1 MPHMARLESPG
12 SLVHIMAHSIEG
24 KNMFVDD
31 NDRREFLSRF
41 EKGLAN
47 CHYQCHAWALMDNHY
62 HLFLRT
68 SNDPMSKLMRG
79 LNGGYAQYYNKKHK
93 KRGCL
98 FQNRFQSV
106 LCQDQDYAEQL
117 IKYIHLNPLRAG
129 KVKSLEQLKN
139 YTWCGHGFMLG
150 VPGANGERFQN
161 RLESLRRFGDNE
173 HDAVIAYL
181 ESLSQCCQSGNKT
194 AGKPAFV
201 EATEIAGS
209 CKGWPAVIG
218 DPEFAREAME
228 RYEEKLKRLH
238 RKADY
243 LHVLGIISKEV
254 CPEHDITHEELM
266 KKGSNNNKRSRARAA
281 FCYRCHVKELLPLS
295 VIAQYLR
302 ITISPVTIL
311 VKKGTPVKKSVP
323 SMQPG

>member
-24 KNMFVDD
+24 KNMFIDD

-68 SNDPMSKLMRG
+68 SEDPMSKLMRG

-98 FQNRFQSV
+98 FQGRFQSV

-129 KVKSLEQLKN
+129 KVKSLEQLKSFA
-139 YTWCGHGFMLG
+139 WCGHGFLLG

-181 ESLSQCCQSGNKT
+181 ESLSQCCQSGSRT

-218 DPEFAREAME
+218 DPEFARDAME
-228 RYEEKLKRLH
+228 RYKENLNRLH

-243 LHVLGIISKEV
+243 SHVLGIEKKKA
-254 CPEHDITHEELM
+254 CTEHDINHEEFM
-266 KKGSNNNKRSRARAA
+266 NKGHNNNRSRARAA
-281 FCYRCHVKELLPLS
+281 FCYQCHEKELIPLS
-295 VIAQYLR
+295 VIARYLR
-302 ITISPVTIL
+302 ITISPVAVL
-311 VKKGTPVKKSVP
+311 VKKGTPVKNAAL
-323 SMQPG
+323 SMQAG